1 MSLCALFYIFFFY
14 IFLFIRCASS
24 SMLPSSTSRIILL
37 LFLSS
42 PSVNMFSSVI
52 YRGSG
57 IFFLLFLWDFLD
69 SMILLF
75 SLFRMNLIKIATK
88 RTLMNTSSQ
97 VNWLAKKLAVLNNS
111 WYFPLIFC
119 PSVLY
124 TVPSEANSYKEPEDK
139 DSNVYELMLN
149 LYSLVRKMSNCWGKY
164 RLTKTM
170 MDISWIS

>member
-1 MSLCALFYIFFFY
+1 
-14 IFLFIRCASS
+14 
-24 SMLPSSTSRIILL
+24 
-37 LFLSS
+37 
-42 PSVNMFSSVI
+42 
-52 YRGSG
+52 
-57 IFFLLFLWDFLD
+57 
-69 SMILLF
+69 
-75 SLFRMNLIKIATK
+75 MNLIKIATK

-170 MDISWIS
+170 MDISWISSMVFMKKCLNPVTIAMNRDTKSAKPMKEAIVALLL